1 MNLYKRLTRGLVD
14 KGVLIHKSKN
24 VYDFITSDDDYYLSV
39 YDYSEEQRE
48 EFLKT
53 NTVKG
58 VDDVTTDQI
67 WWDFD
72 NKVNPAAA
80 LESTKLLVNKL
91 IDGGISSSDILMA
104 FSGQKGFTVAVNTNQ
119 RLSPQQVRD
128 TCLSLAQGIV
138 NLDTTVYNPSRILRV
153 IATRHPT
160 TGLYKT
166 PLTYNQLMSLSMDDI
181 RELAA
186 NIPEHRP
193 EFRWNPVN
201 IDVAPSKIVSYTST
215 TEEDIDFTK
224 KAKGWTNCK
233 WSLLNGNFKEGE
245 RHYPVL
251 AIIATCKALN
261 YPKETAYYMA
271 KSACKASVS
280 RFGGSEFPKE
290 EIWSEVESVYTPFW
304 KGGTFSCRDGKSP
317 WLTKICSELGVHK
330 CNTEEDYEYK
340 PMRFSDLRN
349 DFKDYV
355 LNIEKNTIKTGI
367 PSIDD
372 AIFLSNNANVVVLGA
387 AGSGKT
393 SLGLEILSNT
403 SKAGVKSVCAS
414 LDMAKNRIFEKVL
427 YRLSGIKREPLYDIF
442 KTGQEQSLIDKL
454 DEEFGN
460 VYFFKKS
467 SVSVKDLRNYIISCN
482 ESSEEPVKLVVIDY
496 FERITS
502 DLGDDTAASKRIA
515 GEIQDLVDDLGVC
528 VITLVQPNKNSV
540 YGGPDKPLYDY
551 TAIKGSSFVYQS
563 ARIIMSVW
571 RPFYSPKDFK
581 NDRFMQ
587 VAVLKNDLGELDEFA
602 FGWEGSRG
610 LITELDEFQKEELDM
625 LLKQKQQPNLF

>member
-1 MNLYKRLTRGLVD
+1 
-14 KGVLIHKSKN
+14 
-24 VYDFITSDDDYYLSV
+24 
-39 YDYSEEQRE
+39 
-48 EFLKT
+48 
-53 NTVKG
+53 
-58 VDDVTTDQI
+58 
-67 WWDFD
+67 
-72 NKVNPAAA
+72 
-80 LESTKLLVNKL
+80 
-91 IDGGISSSDILMA
+91 
-104 FSGQKGFTVAVNTNQ
+104 
-119 RLSPQQVRD
+119 
-128 TCLSLAQGIV
+128 
-138 NLDTTVYNPSRILRV
+138 
-153 IATRHPT
+153 
-160 TGLYKT
+160 
-166 PLTYNQLMSLSMDDI
+166 
-181 RELAA
+181 
-186 NIPEHRP
+186 
-193 EFRWNPVN
+193 
-201 IDVAPSKIVSYTST
+201 
-215 TEEDIDFTK
+215 
-224 KAKGWTNCK
+224 
-233 WSLLNGNFKEGE
+233 
-245 RHYPVL
+245 
-251 AIIATCKALN
+251 
-261 YPKETAYYMA
+261 MA